1 MSTSQQILQMI
12 RRRDFFRSVGQGMLV
27 AGLGYSTAFD
37 LGLSPALGNDDA
49 KPINFGSKES
59 LVRLMQDTTAD
70 GLLPKL
76 TKKLNAGTKLRELV
90 AAAALANART
100 FGGEDYIGFHTM
112 MALVPSFQMS
122 QQLPTAEQAMPVFKV
137 LYRNSNRIQEHG
149 GHASEKLHHIAL
161 NSTSD
166 ATPSGKQL
174 LELVRNKDLAGAEQ
188 AFAQIVNSLPDQPD
202 HAFNELLFTVQ
213 DHTEVHR
220 IAMPYRAWDLIDIVG
235 VENAHTMLRQSVRYC
250 VNAESPRYTQHCKG
264 GRDVLPKLIDE
275 YKLLSQPLGTT
286 PADDAWILN
295 TSQQLFT
302 ATPEGAAELV
312 AAAISEGTD
321 PAAVAEAISLAANQL
336 VLRDAGRP
344 EKQTSAGKPV
354 GSVHG
359 DSIGVHASDS
369 ANAWRNMAAVSNQ
382 RNTVAC
388 LILSGHQVAFDR
400 TKRGGD
406 FLAWEP
412 YPTAE
417 HRQRIDT
424 KSPKKLLA
432 LADAA
437 IRDNDQAGACAAI
450 ATYGKLGH
458 AADGVFDLLL
468 GFAISEDGALH
479 AEKYYQTVA
488 DDFASTRKS
497 LRWRHLLG
505 LARVTASEYGQQ
517 APGYQQ
523 AKELLG
529 V

>member
-1 MSTSQQILQMI
+1 
-12 RRRDFFRSVGQGMLV
+12 
-27 AGLGYSTAFD
+27 
-37 LGLSPALGNDDA
+37 
-49 KPINFGSKES
+49 
-59 LVRLMQDTTAD
+59 
-70 GLLPKL
+70 
-76 TKKLNAGTKLRELV
+76 
-90 AAAALANART
+90 
-100 FGGEDYIGFHTM
+100 
-112 MALVPSFQMS
+112 
-122 QQLPTAEQAMPVFKV
+122 
-137 LYRNSNRIQEHG
+137 
-149 GHASEKLHHIAL
+149 
-161 NSTSD
+161 
-166 ATPSGKQL
+166 
-174 LELVRNKDLAGAEQ
+174 
-188 AFAQIVNSLPDQPD
+188 
-202 HAFNELLFTVQ
+202 FNELLFTVQ

-235 VENAHTMLRQSVRYC
+235 IENAHTMLRQSVRYC
-250 VNAESPRYTQHCKG
+250 VKAESPRYTQHCKG
-264 GRDVLPKLIDE
+264 GRDVLPKLIDD
-275 YKLLSQPLGTT
+275 YKLLSRPLGST

-295 TSQQLFT
+295 SSQQLFT

-312 AAAISEGTD
+312 ASALSEGID
-321 PAAVAEAISLAANQL
+321 PEAVGEAISLAANQL

-400 TKRGGD
+400 TNRGGD
-406 FLAWEP
+406 FLDWEP

-417 HRQRIDT
+417 HRLRIDA

-437 IRDNDQAGACAAI
+437 IRNNDQSTACAAI

-458 AADGVFDLLL
+458 AADGAFDLLL